1 MLKKKKKKKTQG
13 IQLRKQASSQILT
26 YTATFHQSK
35 ENEKIKDK
43 RVKLR
48 SHKLRGPK
56 HYLLSTYFQEYTS
69 YKVNIKS
76 SSDWIFLSLAVFLY
90 LTQAALNYG
99 ILP

>member
-1 MLKKKKKKKTQG
+1 MHHILRIRHTQG
-13 IQLRKQASSQILT
+13 QLGL
-26 YTATFHQSK
+26 K

-99 ILP
+99 ILL

>member
-1 MLKKKKKKKTQG
+1 MPLKVYRVLTLRNYISYFLKCSKKKKKNKTQG

-76 SSDWIFLSLAVFLY
+76 SSD
-90 LTQAALNYG
+90 
-99 ILP
+99 

>member
-1 MLKKKKKKKTQG
+1 MPLKVYRVLTLRNYISYFLKCSKKKKNKTQG

-76 SSDWIFLSLAVFLY
+76 SSD
-90 LTQAALNYG
+90 
-99 ILP
+99 